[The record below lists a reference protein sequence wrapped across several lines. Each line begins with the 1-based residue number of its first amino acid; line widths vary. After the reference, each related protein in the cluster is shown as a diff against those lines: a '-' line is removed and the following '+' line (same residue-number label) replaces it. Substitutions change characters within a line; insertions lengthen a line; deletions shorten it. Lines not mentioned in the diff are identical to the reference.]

1 MTTRKLRD
9 FIYENYCKRFGVTK
23 KKSYYSLKK
32 KKKKNLEK
40 TRFTIICNQINNKS
54 IQS

>member
-23 KKSYYSLKK
+23 KKILLFTE

>member
-1 MTTRKLRD
+1 MKTIVNDL
-9 FIYENYCKRFGVTK
+9 ELLK
-23 KKSYYSLKK
+23 KNLTIHRK